1 MGSGFATALRFTR
14 APSNSPKQKEK
25 RRWTYYS
32 HLDIKY
38 HFWWNLSPLPV
49 HGSELSQGVDVNYV
63 CPACL
68 LPGHVSQGLFHS
80 YGVRRHLVNRARP
93 MMYFTKTK
101 ISYFRFAS
109 PPTPEIPLQD
119 CFKQL
124 PTLWPEG
131 LWLPGELHFSSIR
144 SPSSLVSSSCVP
156 SFYLLFSV
164 LIAIFGLEEIHTDR
178 SMLWTSDNE

>member
-1 MGSGFATALRFTR
+1 M
-14 APSNSPKQKEK
+14 
-25 RRWTYYS
+25 
-32 HLDIKY
+32 
-38 HFWWNLSPLPV
+38 
-49 HGSELSQGVDVNYV
+49 SQGVDVNYV

>member
-1 MGSGFATALRFTR
+1 M
-14 APSNSPKQKEK
+14 
-25 RRWTYYS
+25 
-32 HLDIKY
+32 
-38 HFWWNLSPLPV
+38 
-49 HGSELSQGVDVNYV
+49 SQGVDVNYV

-144 SPSSLVSSSCVP
+144 SPFSLVSSAVCPPFSYYFRFLLQFSALRKFTPTGACYSRLLTTSNFVSCIMKNAGEIEVVFFFL
-156 SFYLLFSV
+156 SLLG
-164 LIAIFGLEEIHTDR
+164 AIR
-178 SMLWTSDNE
+178 SSG